1 MRHFRIAVKFSA
13 LALAAFSAATS
24 PAGAVVYDALNDYST
39 VNNPNGPWSYGE
51 GQIGTSFSLFPT
63 FQLVDPV
70 NIPNIYGW
78 DISQGHP
85 PLVAINSSGSLQF
98 FGDPTSS
105 FAIIP
110 TNALFVHPGNPSD
123 DVIVAWTAPSAG
135 IYDLSGFFEILH
147 SMPSGII
154 GQVYDGST
162 ELYSHYL
169 RYPAATPSAPGAT
182 AHFNIVDLN
191 LAAGDTLYFGVNDA
205 GTALNDWTGFDV
217 TITEGYV
224 PPPPSV
230 PRALD
235 VDDHA
240 DRFRGARLHWLSE
253 GWQGCR
259 RLVEGVN
266 RTRSLAQKVA
276 FGRFSAS
283 PGLRMT

>member
-1 MRHFRIAVKFSA
+1 MRHFQVAINISA
-13 LALAAFSAATS
+13 LAFAAFCGATNPASAD
-24 PAGAVVYDALNDYST
+24 VYDALNDFST
-39 VNNPNGPWSYGE
+39 GNNPNGPWSYGE

-70 NIPNIYGW
+70 DIPNIYGW

-85 PLVAINSSGSLQF
+85 PLVAINSSGSLQL

-110 TNALFVHPGNPSD
+110 TNALFVHPPGDPAQ

-147 SMPSGII
+147 GMPSGII
-154 GQVYDGST
+154 GQVYDGADPLFSR
-162 ELYSHYL
+162 YL

-182 AHFNIVDLN
+182 ANFDIDDLN
-191 LAAGDTLYFGVNDA
+191 LAAGDMLYFGVNSA
-205 GTALNDWTGFDV
+205 GTDLNDWTGFDV

-230 PRALD
+230 PEPSTWTIMLIGFASLGFVGYQTAGQRA
-235 VDDHA
+235 VVQPKA
-240 DRFRGARLHWLSE
+240 
-253 GWQGCR
+253 
-259 RLVEGVN
+259 
-266 RTRSLAQKVA
+266 
-276 FGRFSAS
+276 
-283 PGLRMT
+283 